1 MKVKACV
8 VGLGYVG
15 LPLILNLS
23 KKINCVGFD
32 VDKLRIENLK
42 LKKDTNKEF
51 KHIDFKKK
59 KSYFYF
65 KYRPNKKL

>member
-23 KKINCVGFD
+23 KKINCVNFD

-42 LKKDTNKEF
+42 LKKDTNK
-51 KHIDFKKK
+51 
-59 KSYFYF
+59 SS
-65 KYRPNKKL
+65 NL

>member
-1 MKVKACV
+1 MKIKACV

-23 KKINCVGFD
+23 KKISCVGFD
-32 VDKLRIENLK
+32 VDKSRIENLK

-51 KHIDFKKK
+51 KPTYFEKKIL
-59 KSYFYF
+59 FF
-65 KYRPNKKL
+65 N

>member
-1 MKVKACV
+1 MKIKACV

-23 KKINCVGFD
+23 KKISCVGFD
-32 VDKLRIENLK
+32 VDKSRIENLK

-51 KHIDFKKK
+51 KPT
-59 KSYFYF
+59 YF
-65 KYRPNKKL
+65 